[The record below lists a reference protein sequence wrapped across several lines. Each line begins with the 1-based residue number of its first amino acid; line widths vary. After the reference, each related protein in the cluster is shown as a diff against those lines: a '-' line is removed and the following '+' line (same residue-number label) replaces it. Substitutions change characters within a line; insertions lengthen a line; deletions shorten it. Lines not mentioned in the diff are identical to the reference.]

1 MIKFRPRVVLAGL
14 AVIAMLGVA
23 CSNGSSTTSAAA
35 TSGATGAGVC
45 ASTDTSAGDALATV
59 CTSGK
64 LRVATDPKYKPQSW
78 YDVQT
83 STWNGFDVDVA
94 NEVASRLGVTTE
106 IQPQK
111 WEVITAGSWNDRW
124 DVSVGSMTDTV
135 DRESLFYFT
144 PAYYFTPAVISVSND
159 NTTINGPADLTGKTV
174 CVGIQ
179 TTYQDYVQGD
189 LVLGSGAPPFDFQIT
204 GAELQTYTTDTDALD
219 NLALGDGVRCDAAIS
234 AQQTIQAFI
243 DEQGPIKIVGDPLYF
258 EPLSIAFDKNAPTA
272 AQSLSEAIGQIVD
285 DMHADGTLSELSK
298 KWYNGVDWTTTAS
311 EGGSS
316 SSPS

>member
-1 MIKFRPRVVLAGL
+1 MIKFRPRVAFAGL
-14 AVIAMLGVA
+14 AVLAMIGAA
-23 CSNGSSTTSAAA
+23 CSNDTSTSAAA
-35 TSGATGAGVC
+35 PSGGSGTGVC
-45 ASTDTSAGDALATV
+45 ASADTTTGDALAEV
-59 CTSGK
+59 CSSGS

-94 NEVASRLGVTTE
+94 NEIASRLGVTAA
-106 IQPQK
+106 IQPEH
-111 WEVITAGSWNDRW
+111 WNTITAGSWNDRW

-144 PAYYFTPAVISVSND
+144 PAYYYTPAAISVAQD

-174 CVGIQ
+174 CVGVS
-179 TTYQDYVQGD
+179 TTYQDYVEGD
-189 LVLGSGAPPFDFQIT
+189 LVLGAAAPPFKFEIND
-204 GAELQTYTTDTDALD
+204 GNLQTFDTDTDALD

-243 DEQGPIKIVGDPLYF
+243 DDGGPIKLVGDSLYY
-258 EPLSIAFDKNAPTA
+258 EPLAIAFDKNDPAN
-272 AQSLSEAIGQIVD
+272 AQSLSDAVGQIVD

-298 KWYNGVDWTTTAS
+298 KWYGGVDWTTAS
-311 EGGSS
+311 AGAAPSS
-316 SSPS
+316 TPS